1 LSADDLEL
9 ATRFL
14 ETLALAAQTGDR
26 EALYPFLAPD
36 VEWETPQR
44 DLRGIDE
51 VRAQLTWLSPPER
64 LDIEFD
70 RPRLED
76 RGNGRIISDVH
87 ETYRLKETG
96 ELAYERDRR
105 IELTIR
111 DRSIAHYRM
120 TNVVRGGP
128 RG

>member
-1 LSADDLEL
+1 MSADDVEL

-14 ETLALAAQTGDR
+14 ERLALAARTGDR
-26 EALYPFLAPD
+26 EPLYPFLAPD

-44 DLRGIDE
+44 DHRGIDE

-64 LDIEFD
+64 LDTEFD
-70 RPRLED
+70 RPTPED
-76 RGNGRIISDVH
+76 HGNGRIVSDVH